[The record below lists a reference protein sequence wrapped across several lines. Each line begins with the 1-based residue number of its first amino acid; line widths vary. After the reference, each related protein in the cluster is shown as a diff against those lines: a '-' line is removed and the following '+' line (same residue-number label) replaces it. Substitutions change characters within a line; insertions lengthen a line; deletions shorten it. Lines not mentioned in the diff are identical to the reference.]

1 MPPKPKAETLALL
14 KFLLSQGRAWVFT
27 LKGEFCQSIFL
38 LGSVKFIDG
47 GKILLCKAKAV
58 LIKEAIAAEKQ
69 DGSTVNVAIYQKAEI
84 IKIIDAADEL
94 GIDESKVTMDA
105 RFREDL
111 GADSLD
117 AVEIIMQ
124 IEEEFGVEINED
136 VIQNMKVLGDIVK
149 YIEENK

>member
-1 MPPKPKAETLALL
+1 M
-14 KFLLSQGRAWVFT
+14 VFE
-27 LKGEFCQSIFL
+27 K
-38 LGSVKFIDG
+38 
-47 GKILLCKAKAV
+47 
-58 LIKEAIAAEKQ
+58 IKEIF
-69 DGSTVNVAIYQKAEI
+69 I
-84 IKIIDAADEL
+84 DEL

-124 IEEEFGVEINED
+124 IEEEFGVEISEE
-136 VIQNMKVLGDIVK
+136 VIQDMKVIGDIVK

>member
-1 MPPKPKAETLALL
+1 M
-14 KFLLSQGRAWVFT
+14 VFE
-27 LKGEFCQSIFL
+27 K
-38 LGSVKFIDG
+38 
-47 GKILLCKAKAV
+47 
-58 LIKEAIAAEKQ
+58 IKE
-69 DGSTVNVAIYQKAEI
+69 I
-84 IKIIDAADEL
+84 IIDEL
-94 GIDESKVTMDA
+94 GIDESKITMDA

-136 VIQNMKVLGDIVK
+136 VIQDMKVIGDIVK

>member
-1 MPPKPKAETLALL
+1 M
-14 KFLLSQGRAWVFT
+14 VFE
-27 LKGEFCQSIFL
+27 K
-38 LGSVKFIDG
+38 
-47 GKILLCKAKAV
+47 
-58 LIKEAIAAEKQ
+58 IKE
-69 DGSTVNVAIYQKAEI
+69 I
-84 IKIIDAADEL
+84 IIDEL
-94 GIDESKVTMDA
+94 GIDESKITMES

-136 VIQNMKVLGDIVK
+136 VIQDMKVIGDIVK

>member
-1 MPPKPKAETLALL
+1 MYNYID
-14 KFLLSQGRAWVFT
+14 RRVF
-27 LKGEFCQSIFL
+27 KMVFE
-38 LGSVKFIDG
+38 K
-47 GKILLCKAKAV
+47 
-58 LIKEAIAAEKQ
+58 IKE
-69 DGSTVNVAIYQKAEI
+69 I
-84 IKIIDAADEL
+84 IIDEL
-94 GIDESKVTMDA
+94 GIDESKVTMEA

-136 VIQNMKVLGDIVK
+136 VIQNMKVIGDIVK

>member
-1 MPPKPKAETLALL
+1 M
-14 KFLLSQGRAWVFT
+14 VFE
-27 LKGEFCQSIFL
+27 K
-38 LGSVKFIDG
+38 
-47 GKILLCKAKAV
+47 
-58 LIKEAIAAEKQ
+58 IKE
-69 DGSTVNVAIYQKAEI
+69 I
-84 IKIIDAADEL
+84 IIDEL
-94 GIDESKVTMDA
+94 GIDESKVTMEA

-136 VIQNMKVLGDIVK
+136 VIQNMKVIGDIVK

>member
-1 MPPKPKAETLALL
+1 M
-14 KFLLSQGRAWVFT
+14 V
-27 LKGEFCQSIFL
+27 I
-38 LGSVKFIDG
+38 
-47 GKILLCKAKAV
+47 
-58 LIKEAIAAEKQ
+58 EK
-69 DGSTVNVAIYQKAEI
+69 NKEI
-84 IKIIDAADEL
+84 IIDEL
-94 GIDESKVTMDA
+94 GIDESKITMDA

-136 VIQNMKVLGDIVK
+136 VIQNMKVIGDIVK

>member
-1 MPPKPKAETLALL
+1 M
-14 KFLLSQGRAWVFT
+14 VFE
-27 LKGEFCQSIFL
+27 K
-38 LGSVKFIDG
+38 
-47 GKILLCKAKAV
+47 
-58 LIKEAIAAEKQ
+58 IKE
-69 DGSTVNVAIYQKAEI
+69 I
-84 IKIIDAADEL
+84 IIDEL

-136 VIQNMKVLGDIVK
+136 VISNMQVLGDIVK

>member
-1 MPPKPKAETLALL
+1 M
-14 KFLLSQGRAWVFT
+14 VFD
-27 LKGEFCQSIFL
+27 K
-38 LGSVKFIDG
+38 
-47 GKILLCKAKAV
+47 
-58 LIKEAIAAEKQ
+58 IKE
-69 DGSTVNVAIYQKAEI
+69 I
-84 IKIIDAADEL
+84 IIDEL

-136 VIQNMKVLGDIVK
+136 VIQDMKVIGDIVK

>member
-1 MPPKPKAETLALL
+1 M
-14 KFLLSQGRAWVFT
+14 VFD
-27 LKGEFCQSIFL
+27 K
-38 LGSVKFIDG
+38 
-47 GKILLCKAKAV
+47 
-58 LIKEAIAAEKQ
+58 IKE
-69 DGSTVNVAIYQKAEI
+69 I
-84 IKIIDAADEL
+84 IIDEL

-105 RFREDL
+105 RFKEDL

-136 VIQNMKVLGDIVK
+136 VISNMQVLGDIVK

>member
-1 MPPKPKAETLALL
+1 M
-14 KFLLSQGRAWVFT
+14 VFE
-27 LKGEFCQSIFL
+27 K
-38 LGSVKFIDG
+38 
-47 GKILLCKAKAV
+47 
-58 LIKEAIAAEKQ
+58 IKE
-69 DGSTVNVAIYQKAEI
+69 I
-84 IKIIDAADEL
+84 IIDEL

-124 IEEEFGVEINED
+124 VEEEFGVEITED

>member
-1 MPPKPKAETLALL
+1 M
-14 KFLLSQGRAWVFT
+14 VFD
-27 LKGEFCQSIFL
+27 K
-38 LGSVKFIDG
+38 
-47 GKILLCKAKAV
+47 
-58 LIKEAIAAEKQ
+58 IKE
-69 DGSTVNVAIYQKAEI
+69 I
-84 IKIIDAADEL
+84 IIDEL

>member
-1 MPPKPKAETLALL
+1 M
-14 KFLLSQGRAWVFT
+14 VFE
-27 LKGEFCQSIFL
+27 K
-38 LGSVKFIDG
+38 
-47 GKILLCKAKAV
+47 
-58 LIKEAIAAEKQ
+58 IKE
-69 DGSTVNVAIYQKAEI
+69 I
-84 IKIIDAADEL
+84 IIDEL

-124 IEEEFGVEINED
+124 IEEEFGVEINEE
-136 VIQNMKVLGDIVK
+136 VIQDMKVIGDIVK

>member
-1 MPPKPKAETLALL
+1 M
-14 KFLLSQGRAWVFT
+14 VFE
-27 LKGEFCQSIFL
+27 K
-38 LGSVKFIDG
+38 
-47 GKILLCKAKAV
+47 
-58 LIKEAIAAEKQ
+58 IKE
-69 DGSTVNVAIYQKAEI
+69 I
-84 IKIIDAADEL
+84 IIDEL

-124 IEEEFGVEINED
+124 IEEAFGVEISEE
-136 VIQNMKVLGDIVK
+136 VIQDMKVIGDVVK

>member
-1 MPPKPKAETLALL
+1 MKM
-14 KFLLSQGRAWVFT
+14 VFE
-27 LKGEFCQSIFL
+27 K
-38 LGSVKFIDG
+38 
-47 GKILLCKAKAV
+47 
-58 LIKEAIAAEKQ
+58 IKE
-69 DGSTVNVAIYQKAEI
+69 I
-84 IKIIDAADEL
+84 IIDEL

-124 IEEEFGVEINED
+124 IEEEFGVEISEE
-136 VIQNMKVLGDIVK
+136 VIQDMKVIGDIVK

>member
-1 MPPKPKAETLALL
+1 M
-14 KFLLSQGRAWVFT
+14 VFE
-27 LKGEFCQSIFL
+27 K
-38 LGSVKFIDG
+38 
-47 GKILLCKAKAV
+47 
-58 LIKEAIAAEKQ
+58 IKE
-69 DGSTVNVAIYQKAEI
+69 I
-84 IKIIDAADEL
+84 IIDEL

-136 VIQNMKVLGDIVK
+136 VIQNMKVIGDIVK